1 MFKISDKV
9 KHPKSPNIYEVVGIP
24 GGNLY
29 DVVDNHGRLFRGCV
43 LEGYR
48 VVHVPTTAELVLK
61 KVAIIEGRWKTH
73 YEKQAMSKL

>member
-1 MFKISDKV
+1 MFKIGDKV
-9 KHPKSPNIYEVVGIP
+9 KHPEYPNIYEVVGIP

-29 DVVDNHGRLFRGCV
+29 DVVNNRGSLFRGCILKGYEVVVV
-43 LEGYR
+43 L
-48 VVHVPTTAELVLK
+48 TTAELVLK